1 MIVVGFGGGFF
12 VWLVLEGCLFIWGV
26 FEFFIDWL
34 LLWLVFLS
42 FLMKLI
48 ILCRNAEVK
57 DMSGC

>member
-12 VWLVLEGCLFIWGV
+12 VWLVLEGCLFVWGV

-34 LLWLVFLS
+34 VFLG

-48 ILCRNAEVK
+48 MLCRNAEVK
-57 DMSGC
+57 DMPTC